1 MKRLFLVKEGQDLLP
16 YLNPTLNQ
24 AGVPKAK
31 LKVLK
36 AGTDLI
42 LTFKQGKCLITRAD
56 IRKPYRHI
64 VYNMNTPIPDKG
76 LCQIE
81 ISCLTTQ
88 GLISNSVEGLS
99 WIQPPSSI
107 NVKTA

>member
-42 LTFKQGKCLITRAD
+42 LSFKQGKCLITRAD
-56 IRKPYRHI
+56 IRKPYRHM
-64 VYNMNTPIPDKG
+64 VFNMNTPIPDKG

-88 GLISNSVEGLS
+88 GLIPNSVEGLDCFQ
-99 WIQPPSSI
+99 QPGSV